1 MHNRT
6 FRALVSSRLCSVAA
20 GLALLAT
27 ALSLRA
33 EVKLPTIFSDHMVL
47 QQGISVPVWGWG
59 EEGELVV
66 VQYRDQVVQT
76 RAKNGKWQVK
86 LAAMKA
92 ASKPANLLVLGS
104 NRIELKNVVVGEV
117 WLASGQSNMQWALRQ
132 SVNGQAAAA
141 ASANPNL
148 RLFYVPRVKALQ
160 PVADIQG
167 QYNNAKP
174 VWMVASPETTP
185 DFSAVAYFFGRDL
198 QKSLGAPVG
207 IIHTSWGG
215 SPAEVWMS
223 ERVLGGNPGYKK
235 EILDAYPSAVT
246 NYEKAKAKFDADSA
260 AAKVAGKA
268 ITARAPGAPWRPT
281 ELYNSMIHPLI
292 PFAIKGAIWYQGES
306 NAGRAWQYRT
316 LFADMIQNWRQD
328 WGQGNFTFLTVQ
340 LAPFTKILPEPA
352 DSNWAELR
360 EAQIVAS
367 KNVGYAGT
375 VVITDVGDEADIH
388 PQKKEP
394 VGARLA
400 LQARKL
406 AYGESIVA
414 SGPTYKSASFS
425 GGKATVTFG
434 DVGKGLEARDGD
446 LKGFAICGAD
456 GKFVWAS
463 AKIVGTDKVEL
474 TSSAVKQ
481 PTAVRFGWAN
491 FPVVNLWNKDGLPA
505 NPFRTD
511 SFPVTTMPK
520 PAAPPVKQVAPSSAR
535 AEVAPIAQ
543 QTFSIGGEVRKPGS
557 FEIQTGEQVS
567 LDQAFKMAGDFKDGA
582 DKKGVSIRRTDAG
595 RRTVYL
601 ENPAKNILVLPGDFI
616 TVRKKLF

>member
-1 MHNRT
+1 MHKRT
-6 FRALVSSRLCSVAA
+6 FRALVTSPLRSIAT
-20 GLALLAT
+20 GLALLAA

-47 QQGISVPVWGWG
+47 QQGISVPVWGWADD
-59 EEGELVV
+59 GELVV
-66 VQYRDQVVQT
+66 VHYRDQVVQT

-92 ASKPANLLVLGS
+92 DSKPANLLVLGS

-132 SVNGQAAAA
+132 SANWQAAAA

-148 RLFYVPRVKALQ
+148 RLFYVPRVKSPQ

-174 VWMVASPETTP
+174 VWLVASPETTP
-185 DFSAVAYFFGRDL
+185 DFSAVAYYFGCDL
-198 QKSLGAPVG
+198 QKARGVPVG

-223 ERVLGGNPGYKK
+223 ERVLAGNPGYKK
-235 EILDAYPSAVT
+235 DILDSYQVGMKNFETAKARFP
-246 NYEKAKAKFDADSA
+246 EQLAKAKQSG
-260 AAKVAGKA
+260 AKVLPQ
-268 ITARAPGAPWRPT
+268 APREPWRPT

-328 WGQGNFTFLTVQ
+328 WGQGSFTFLTVQ

-367 KNVGYAGT
+367 KNVGNAGT
-375 VVITDVGDEADIH
+375 VVITDVGEEADIH

-414 SGPTYKSASFS
+414 SGPTFKNVSFS
-425 GGKATVTFG
+425 AGKATVTFA

-446 LKGFAICGAD
+446 LKGFSICGAD

-463 AKIVGTDKVEL
+463 AKIVGADKVEL
-474 TSSAVKQ
+474 SNSMPNSLVKQ

-520 PAAPPVKQVAPSSAR
+520 RAVAAKAD
-535 AEVAPIAQ
+535 AQ
-543 QTFSIGGEVRKPGS
+543 
-557 FEIQTGEQVS
+557 
-567 LDQAFKMAGDFKDGA
+567 
-582 DKKGVSIRRTDAG
+582 KK
-595 RRTVYL
+595 
-601 ENPAKNILVLPGDFI
+601 
-616 TVRKKLF
+616 

>member
-1 MHNRT
+1 MGRKIFASIFLPQIFLPMFRLPDSVARDFMAWSFPPLALAVERAFPVDAPAAFACISAMHKRT
-6 FRALVSSRLCSVAA
+6 FCALVTSRLRFIIA
-20 GLALLAT
+20 GLALLA
-27 ALSLRA
+27 AGSSLRA

-47 QQGISVPVWGWG
+47 QQGISVPVWGWAD
-59 EEGELVV
+59 EGELVV
-66 VQYRDQVVQT
+66 VHYRDQVVQT

-92 ASKPANLLVLGS
+92 DGKAANLLVLGS

-117 WLASGQSNMQWALRQ
+117 WLASGQSNMQWELRQ
-132 SVNGQAAAA
+132 SANGQAAAA
-141 ASANPNL
+141 ASSNPNL
-148 RLFYVPRVKALQ
+148 RLFYVPRVKSPQ

-167 QYNNAKP
+167 QYNNTKP

-185 DFSAVAYFFGRDL
+185 GFSAVAYFFGRDL
-198 QKSLGAPVG
+198 QAARGVPVG

-235 EILDAYPSAVT
+235 DILVSYQAGMKNFETAKARFP
-246 NYEKAKAKFDADSA
+246 EQLAKAKQSG
-260 AAKVAGKA
+260 AKVLPQ
-268 ITARAPGAPWRPT
+268 APREPWRPT

-292 PFAIKGAIWYQGES
+292 PFAVKGAIWYQGES

-367 KNVGYAGT
+367 KHVGNAGT
-375 VVITDVGDEADIH
+375 VVITDVGEETDIH
-388 PQKKEP
+388 PTKKEQ

-400 LQARKL
+400 LQARRL

-414 SGPTYKSASFS
+414 SGPTFKSASFS
-425 GGKATVTFG
+425 SGKATVTFG

-446 LKGFAICGAD
+446 LKGFSICGAD

-481 PTAVRFGWAN
+481 PMAVRFGWAN

-505 NPFRTD
+505 QPFRTD
-511 SFPVTTMPK
+511 NFPLTTMPK
-520 PAAPPVKQVAPSSAR
+520 PAVAA
-535 AEVAPIAQ
+535 
-543 QTFSIGGEVRKPGS
+543 K
-557 FEIQTGEQVS
+557 
-567 LDQAFKMAGDFKDGA
+567 A
-582 DKKGVSIRRTDAG
+582 DSQKK
-595 RRTVYL
+595 
-601 ENPAKNILVLPGDFI
+601 
-616 TVRKKLF
+616 